1 VLNYRFVCT
10 GTQIILY
17 LYHILINT
25 QARVNQVYKIYMNS
39 NVMRYNFTGIIAQFN
54 TEGGDFEISNFGSGH
69 INDTYLVKSSTDTH
83 AGYLLQ
89 KINSFVF
96 KNIDGLMNNMLF
108 VVNHLKQKISE
119 AGGNPDKEVL
129 TLIPTKAGKYYYQD
143 ELDNYWRMTCFLDD
157 TKSYDLVTTK
167 QQARQGGVAFGKFQY
182 LLSDLD
188 PKVLID
194 TIPDFLNIE
203 KRLLDFQTAIKN
215 NSADRL
221 EKVRSE
227 VDFLNSWATAMNE
240 IPNLGRAGILPVRI
254 THNDTKFNNILLD
267 KDNNIQCVIDLD
279 TVMPGYIA
287 FDFGDA
293 IRTIINTAAEDE
305 ADLNAI
311 QLNIPLFIE
320 FTRGYLS
327 QTKSFLTE
335 AELRSLMM
343 GVLLLPYMQSIRFL
357 TDYLNGDVYYKTHFT
372 EHNLQRTHAQMQLFK
387 MLELNR
393 KELDSIVQTE
403 WNNVQT
409 DVVEMPVTKQGI

>member
-1 VLNYRFVCT
+1 MCVRTRKLYYICT
-10 GTQIILY
+10 T
-17 LYHILINT
+17 HLIST

-39 NVMRYNFTGIIAQFN
+39 NVMRYNFAGIIAQFN
-54 TEGGDFEISNFGSGH
+54 TEGEDFEISNFGSGH

-89 KINSFVF
+89 KINNFVF

-108 VVNHLKQKISE
+108 VVTHLKQKVSE
-119 AGGNPDKEVL
+119 AGGDPDKEVL
-129 TLIPTKAGKYYYQD
+129 TLTPTKTGKYYYHD
-143 ELDNYWRMTCFLDD
+143 ELDNYWRMTCFLKD

-167 QQARQGGVAFGKFQY
+167 QQAHQGGVAFGRFQY

-203 KRLLDFQTAIKN
+203 KRLLDFQDAIKN
-215 NSADRL
+215 NAADRL

-227 VDFLNSWATAMNE
+227 VEFLNSWSTAMNE
-240 IPNLGRAGILPVRI
+240 IPNLGRAGILPVRT

-335 AELRSLMM
+335 AELKSLMM

-357 TDYLNGDVYYKTHFT
+357 TDYLNGDVYYKTHFA

-393 KELDSIVQTE
+393 EELDSIVQTE

-409 DVVEMPVTKQGI
+409 DVVEIPVTKQGV

>member
-1 VLNYRFVCT
+1 
-10 GTQIILY
+10 
-17 LYHILINT
+17 
-25 QARVNQVYKIYMNS
+25 MNS

-54 TEGGDFEISNFGSGH
+54 TEGEDFEISNFGSGH

-83 AGYLLQ
+83 PGYLLQ

-157 TKSYDLVTTK
+157 TQSYDLVTTQ
-167 QQARQGGVAFGKFQY
+167 QQAHQGGVAFGKFQY

-305 ADLNAI
+305 ADLNVI

>member
-1 VLNYRFVCT
+1 
-10 GTQIILY
+10 
-17 LYHILINT
+17 
-25 QARVNQVYKIYMNS
+25 MDS

-54 TEGGDFEISNFGSGH
+54 TEGEGFVISNFGSGH

-83 AGYLLQ
+83 PGYLLQ
-89 KINSFVF
+89 KINNFVF

-108 VVNHLKQKISE
+108 VVNHLKQKVSK

-129 TLIPTKAGKYYYQD
+129 TLIPTKAGKYYYKD
-143 ELDNYWRMTCFLDD
+143 ELDNYWRMTCFLND

-167 QQARQGGVAFGKFQY
+167 QQANQGGVAFGKFQY

-188 PKVLID
+188 PRLLID

-203 KRLLDFQTAIKN
+203 KRLLDFKNATKKNTAG
-215 NSADRL
+215 RL

-227 VDFLNSWATAMNE
+227 VDFLNSWATDMNE
-240 IPNLGRAGILPVRI
+240 IPNLGRAGILPIRI

-305 ADLNAI
+305 TDLNSI

-327 QTKSFLTE
+327 QTKSFLTV
-335 AELRSLMM
+335 AELKSLIM

-357 TDYLNGDVYYKTHFT
+357 TDYLNGDVYYKIHFA

-393 KELDSIVQTE
+393 KELENIVQTE
-403 WNNVQT
+403 WDNAKA
-409 DVVEMPVTKQGI
+409 DVIEIPETKQSL